1 MNYEFIKL
9 NDSGNINNAMTVDVE
24 DYYQV
29 SAFENH
35 IKRKHWGDMQSRVE
49 QNTDR
54 ILAMFDDHEV
64 KATFFTLGCIAE
76 RYPALVK
83 RIVDAGHEVASHG
96 YSHVRVISQTRQQF
110 REDVK
115 KTKAILEDITGLEV
129 KGYRAASYS
138 ICSENLWALGI
149 LKETGH
155 VYSSSIYPVKHD
167 LYGMPEAPRF
177 PFLLKEYN
185 IIEIPITT
193 LDVAGKNYPCGGGGF
208 FRLLP
213 YQFSRWALQHV
224 NKSEQ
229 MRGIFYFHPWE
240 IDPDQPRVNGLSLKT
255 KFRHYVNLTRMEN
268 KIKKLLKDFSWGRMD
283 NIFLPESK
291 I

>member
-155 VYSSSIYPVKHD
+155 VYSSRIYPVKHD

>member
-1 MNYEFIKL
+1 MNYEIIKL

-54 ILAMFDDHEV
+54 ILTMFDDHEV

-76 RYPALVK
+76 KYPALVK

-110 REDVK
+110 REDVE

-138 ICSENLWALGI
+138 ISSENLWALGI

-167 LYGMPEAPRF
+167 LYGMPEAPRV

-229 MRGIFYFHPWE
+229 MQGIFYFHPWE

-283 NIFLPESK
+283 DIFLPESE